1 MDKVVMVLGFSVTAL
16 GTLRSLRKLKKLG
29 YKIYLAGVRD
39 GHTIALSSNIPH
51 RKIVLEAS
59 SLYEGLLSIGEEFS
73 SKPVLLFTQDDQVV
87 ELSDKQ
93 KKLAAF
99 YSFLL
104 PEAPLVEL
112 LMEKGQFSEFAANNQ
127 LAIPQTQ
134 FVKTAQD
141 LRKAGDRMDFPLIIK
156 PYLLHAEKANNP
168 EELAAIA
175 DQLKDIHYRSCIV
188 QEYIE
193 GEDDNLY
200 FCFLL
205 FNQDSG
211 LVSSMVAQ
219 KLRQWP
225 IAHGT
230 TSLARTV
237 ENEDIRKEVA
247 AFYSSVQL
255 KGFVSIEY
263 KYDQKNQRYLIMEP
277 TVGRFNQQVALTK
290 ACGIN
295 FPERLVRLLYG
306 ESFEEEKKQTND
318 VYWIYESNDWF
329 SFHNSRP
336 RKYPYLRNF
345 FRHHENVLFDPADPL
360 PLFHELREL
369 AGKRI
374 RKIIRKAHV

>member
-16 GTLRSLRKLKKLG
+16 GTLRSLRKLKKSG
-29 YKIYLAGVRD
+29 YSIYLVGVRD
-39 GHTIALSSNIPH
+39 SHTIALSSNIPH
-51 RKIVLEAS
+51 RKIVLEPP
-59 SLYEGLLSIGEEFS
+59 SLYEGLLSIGEEFA
-73 SKPVLLFTQDDQVV
+73 SKPVILFTQDDQVV
-87 ELSDKQ
+87 ELSGKQ
-93 KKLAAF
+93 KQLSAF

-104 PEAPLVEL
+104 PDAPLVEL
-112 LMEKGQFSEFAANNQ
+112 LMEKGRFSEFAANNQ
-127 LAIPQTQ
+127 LAIPRTQ
-134 FVKTAQD
+134 FVKTAQG
-141 LRKAGDRMDFPLIIK
+141 LREAGDQMGFPLIIK

-175 DQLKDIHYRSCIV
+175 DQLNDLHYRSCIV

-205 FNQDSG
+205 FNQDSE

-237 ENEDIRKEVA
+237 ENEAIRKEVA
-247 AFYSSVQL
+247 AFCSSVQL

-306 ESFEEEKKQTND
+306 EPFEAEKKQTND

-336 RKYPYLRNF
+336 RKYAYLRNF
-345 FRHHENVLFDPADPL
+345 FRPHENVLFDPADPL

-369 AGKRI
+369 AGKKF
-374 RKIIRKAHV
+374 RKLTRQANV

>member
-16 GTLRSLRKLKKLG
+16 GTLRSLRKLKKSG

-127 LAIPQTQ
+127 LAIPRTQ

-205 FNQDSG
+205 FNQDSE
-211 LVSSMVAQ
+211 LLSSMVDRTA
-219 KLRQWP
+219 KERGNSVYFP
-225 IAHGT
+225 DRVIPFIAKVRT
-230 TSLARTV
+230 PRSCRKSTISTAR
-237 ENEDIRKEVA
+237 A
-247 AFYSSVQL
+247 
-255 KGFVSIEY
+255 
-263 KYDQKNQRYLIMEP
+263 
-277 TVGRFNQQVALTK
+277 
-290 ACGIN
+290 
-295 FPERLVRLLYG
+295 
-306 ESFEEEKKQTND
+306 
-318 VYWIYESNDWF
+318 
-329 SFHNSRP
+329 
-336 RKYPYLRNF
+336 
-345 FRHHENVLFDPADPL
+345 
-360 PLFHELREL
+360 
-369 AGKRI
+369 
-374 RKIIRKAHV
+374 